1 MLETNP
7 EWQALQAE
15 NVRLR
20 RLRDCSTA
28 ISTTLD
34 SQDAFRVAL
43 DHAVQAVRADT
54 GIIALLNPT
63 SNQLETVVSLNLA
76 PPADGR
82 PFWPVGGLAGRVVR
96 DGQPCRARDRG
107 ADERDPLP
115 APGLRSAAAVPLRI
129 EHAVRGVLVVH
140 AHRPAAFTDEDE
152 LLLTEIATL
161 AGRAVQ
167 NAWISEQFRL
177 KARLFESLAS
187 VSRTINTAINLEE
200 ALQAITREARGL
212 MAAKLASL
220 MMLDDSREWL
230 ELRASAGAGAD
241 YLASPRI
248 NVAESLVGSV
258 IRRRKP
264 LQEEN
269 VQTSTR
275 YQRVATARREGLV
288 SLLSVPL
295 LFAGQAIGILSVY
308 TDRPYTF
315 SNEEIR
321 ILSALAEL
329 SAIAIEKARLYERV
343 LDIEEQLKQKEK
355 LSALG
360 WLAAEV
366 AHEIRNPLTV
376 LKMLYHSLDLRFPEA
391 DPRARDA
398 EVISAKI
405 DDLNRIVERILD
417 FARTAE
423 PKLAEVNLNS
433 LIEELAL
440 LVRHKLAHQN
450 IRLERLLQPGL
461 PNFNGDA
468 SQLEQSFLNLVLNA
482 ADAMPQGGTLTIAT
496 RAQTEPGT
504 VWPHLVV
511 EFTDTGHGM
520 SDPQRV
526 FSSVLSSTKRTGT
539 GLGLAIVRR
548 VVEAHRGRLALRSAP
563 GEGTTVTVVL
573 PLHPG
578 L

>member
-1 MLETNP
+1 
-7 EWQALQAE
+7 
-15 NVRLR
+15 
-20 RLRDCSTA
+20 
-28 ISTTLD
+28 
-34 SQDAFRVAL
+34 
-43 DHAVQAVRADT
+43 
-54 GIIALLNPT
+54 
-63 SNQLETVVSLNLA
+63 
-76 PPADGR
+76 
-82 PFWPVGGLAGRVVR
+82 
-96 DGQPCRARDRG
+96 
-107 ADERDPLP
+107 
-115 APGLRSAAAVPLRI
+115 
-129 EHAVRGVLVVH
+129 
-140 AHRPAAFTDEDE
+140 
-152 LLLTEIATL
+152 
-161 AGRAVQ
+161 
-167 NAWISEQFRL
+167 
-177 KARLFESLAS
+177 
-187 VSRTINTAINLEE
+187 
-200 ALQAITREARGL
+200 
-212 MAAKLASL
+212 
-220 MMLDDSREWL
+220 
-230 ELRASAGAGAD
+230 
-241 YLASPRI
+241 
-248 NVAESLVGSV
+248 
-258 IRRRKP
+258 
-264 LQEEN
+264 
-269 VQTSTR
+269 
-275 YQRVATARREGLV
+275 
-288 SLLSVPL
+288 
-295 LFAGQAIGILSVY
+295 
-308 TDRPYTF
+308 
-315 SNEEIR
+315 
-321 ILSALAEL
+321 
-329 SAIAIEKARLYERV
+329 
-343 LDIEEQLKQKEK
+343 
-355 LSALG
+355 
-360 WLAAEV
+360 V